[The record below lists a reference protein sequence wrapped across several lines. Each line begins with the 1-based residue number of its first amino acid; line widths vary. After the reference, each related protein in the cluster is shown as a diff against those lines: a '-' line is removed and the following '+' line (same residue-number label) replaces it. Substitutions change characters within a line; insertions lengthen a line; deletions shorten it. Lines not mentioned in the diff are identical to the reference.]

1 MLKILLI
8 TLIAALIPLLGYSG
22 DSYSIKLSCTIPVIP
37 GVNAPLV
44 NDNANK
50 AEADNAEAQEESN
63 SSTTFES
70 DEEDMRLV
78 KGETQ
83 TVAVKTIYSQ

>member
-8 TLIAALIPLLGYSG
+8 TLIAVLIPLLGYAG

-37 GVNAPLV
+37 GVNAPLI
-44 NDNANK
+44 K
-50 AEADNAEAQEESN
+50 DNAEAQEESN

-83 TVAVKTIYSQ
+83 AVTVKTIYSQ